1 MKRQLVM
8 SIFFVMSVYQS
19 SRNNCLF
26 PALLSVVGFVDPDI
40 IEIAHFFGSY
50 QNRHILQKLEE
61 NRTCSQHGQVLN
73 ESTEQVWSLNLSD
86 DMGM

>member
-8 SIFFVMSVYQS
+8 SIFFVMSVYQF

-26 PALLSVVGFVDPDI
+26 PAMLSVVGFVDPDI

-61 NRTCSQHGQVLN
+61 NRTCSGYGQVLKIVH
-73 ESTEQVWSLNLSD
+73 STSLVLEFV
-86 DMGM
+86 